1 MNINFELYRIFYT
14 VANTKNITKAAE
26 ELMISQPAISKSIK
40 NLEEQLGGQLFI
52 RTKRGVILTDEG
64 KEFYNYISK
73 AMEYIYNAESKFTDL
88 INLNTGTIKI
98 GISSTLTKEFLIPYL
113 EEFHK
118 KYPKIDIQIVTNIS
132 SELIPKLKNGLI
144 DIIILNIVDEKLDKD
159 IEVVECK
166 QIEDCFVVNSSY
178 KDLLDKELSFSDLNN
193 YPLILQSKGSN
204 TRIFLDNLTNS
215 YNVTLKPIMELASYS
230 LVVEFAKIGF
240 GIGYVTKDYIKKEIK
255 NKELFILNIKEN
267 IPKRS
272 IGIATSKTHL
282 PSFSAKRLMD
292 IIINKKV

>member
-64 KEFYNYISK
+64 KEFYNYIK
-73 AMEYIYNAESKFTDL
+73 RAMEYIYNAESKFTDL

-118 KYPKIDIQIVTNIS
+118 KYPKIDIQIVTNLS

-144 DIIILNIVDEKLDKD
+144 DIIIFNVIEDRFDKD
-159 IEVVECK
+159 IEVVECRK
-166 QIEDCFVVNSSY
+166 IEDCFVVTSSY
-178 KDLLDKELSFSDLNN
+178 KELLDKELSFSDLNN

-204 TRIFLDNLTNS
+204 TRIFLDKLASS

-230 LVVEFAKIGF
+230 LVVEFSKIGF
-240 GIGYVTKDYIKKEIK
+240 GIGYVTKDYIKKEIE
-255 NKELFILNIKEN
+255 NKELFVLNIKED

>member
-1 MNINFELYRIFYT
+1 MNINFELYRVFYT
-14 VANTKNITKAAE
+14 VANTGNITKAAE

-64 KEFYNYISK
+64 KEFYNYISR
-73 AMEYIYNAESKFTDL
+73 AMEYIYNAENKFKDL

-98 GISSTLTKEFLIPYL
+98 GISSTLTKEFLTPYL
-113 EEFHK
+113 EIFHS
-118 KYPKIDIQIVTNIS
+118 KYPKIDIQIVTNLS
-132 SELIPKLKNGLI
+132 SELIPRLKNGLI
-144 DIIILNIVDEKLDKD
+144 DIIILNIVDEVIDKD
-159 IEVVECK
+159 INIMECRK
-166 QIEDCFVVNSSY
+166 IQDCFVVNNAY
-178 KDLLDKELSFSDLNN
+178 KDLINKELSLKDLNN

-204 TRIFLDNLTNS
+204 TRTFLDNLANTH
-215 YNVTLKPIMELASYS
+215 NVVLNPIMELASYS
-230 LVVEFAKIGF
+230 LVVEFSKIGL
-240 GIGYVTKDYIKKEIK
+240 GIGYVTKDYIKKELD

-282 PSFSAKRLMD
+282 PSFSAKKLIE
-292 IIINKKV
+292 IITNK

>member
-1 MNINFELYRIFYT
+1 MNINFELYRIFYA

-40 NLEEQLGGQLFI
+40 NLEDQLGGQLFI

-98 GISSTLTKEFLIPYL
+98 GVSSTLTKEFLIPYL

-118 KYPKIDIQIVTNIS
+118 KYPKIDIQIITNLS

-159 IEVVECK
+159 IDVVECK
-166 QIEDCFVVNSSY
+166 KIEDCFVVNSSY
-178 KDLLDKELSFSDLNN
+178 KELLERELSFCDLNN

-204 TRIFLDNLTNS
+204 TRTFLDNLTNN

-230 LVVEFAKIGF
+230 LVVEFTKIGF
-240 GIGYVTKDYIKKEIK
+240 GIGYVTKDYIKKELK
-255 NKELFILNIKEN
+255 NNELFILNIKEN

-292 IIINKKV
+292 IIIKKYR

>member
-1 MNINFELYRIFYT
+1 MNINFELYRVFYT
-14 VANTKNITKAAE
+14 VANTGNITKAAE

-64 KEFYNYISK
+64 KEFYNYISR
-73 AMEYIYNAESKFTDL
+73 AMEYIYNAENKFKDL

-98 GISSTLTKEFLIPYL
+98 GISSTLTKEFLTPYL
-113 EEFHK
+113 EMFHS
-118 KYPKIDIQIVTNIS
+118 KYPKIDIQIVTNLS

-144 DIIILNIVDEKLDKD
+144 DIIILNIVDEIFDKD
-159 IEVVECK
+159 INIVECRK
-166 QIEDCFVVNSSY
+166 IQDCFVVNNTY
-178 KDLLDKELSFSDLNN
+178 KDLINKELSLKDLNN

-204 TRIFLDNLTNS
+204 TRKFLDNLANTH
-215 YNVTLKPIMELASYS
+215 NVILKPIMELASYS
-230 LVVEFAKIGF
+230 LVVEFSKIGL
-240 GIGYVTKDYIKKEIK
+240 GIGYVTKDYIKKEIN
-255 NKELFILNIKEN
+255 NKELFVLNIKEN

-282 PSFSAKRLMD
+282 PSFSAKKMIE
-292 IIINKKV
+292 IITNK

>member
-1 MNINFELYRIFYT
+1 M
-14 VANTKNITKAAE
+14 
-26 ELMISQPAISKSIK
+26 
-40 NLEEQLGGQLFI
+40 
-52 RTKRGVILTDEG
+52 
-64 KEFYNYISK
+64 
-73 AMEYIYNAESKFTDL
+73 
-88 INLNTGTIKI
+88 
-98 GISSTLTKEFLIPYL
+98 
-113 EEFHK
+113 
-118 KYPKIDIQIVTNIS
+118 
-132 SELIPKLKNGLI
+132 
-144 DIIILNIVDEKLDKD
+144 
-159 IEVVECK
+159 ECK

-178 KDLLDKELSFSDLNN
+178 QDLLDKELSFTDLNK

-204 TRIFLDNLTNS
+204 TRTFLDKLTSS
-215 YNVTLKPIMELASYS
+215 YNVILKPIMELASYS

-292 IIINKKV
+292 IIINK

>member
-14 VANTKNITKAAE
+14 VANAKNITKAAE

-64 KEFYNYISK
+64 KEFYNYIK
-73 AMEYIYNAESKFTDL
+73 RAMEYIYNAESKFTDL

-132 SELIPKLKNGLI
+132 SELIPKLKTGLI
-144 DIIILNIVDEKLDKD
+144 DIIIFNIIEERFDKD
-159 IEVVECK
+159 IDIVECK

-178 KDLLDKELSFSDLNN
+178 KELLDKELSLNDLNN

-204 TRIFLDNLTNS
+204 TRTFLDRLTSN
-215 YNVTLKPIMELASYS
+215 YDVTLKPIMELASYS
-230 LVVEFAKIGF
+230 LVVEFTKIGF
-240 GIGYVTKDYIKKEIK
+240 GIGYVTKDYIKKEIE
-255 NKELFILNIKEN
+255 NKELFILNIKED

-272 IGIATSKTHL
+272 IGIAISKTHL

>member
-64 KEFYNYISK
+64 KEFYNYIK
-73 AMEYIYNAESKFTDL
+73 RAMEYIYNAESKFTDL

-118 KYPKIDIQIVTNIS
+118 
-132 SELIPKLKNGLI
+132 
-144 DIIILNIVDEKLDKD
+144 
-159 IEVVECK
+159 
-166 QIEDCFVVNSSY
+166 
-178 KDLLDKELSFSDLNN
+178 
-193 YPLILQSKGSN
+193 
-204 TRIFLDNLTNS
+204 
-215 YNVTLKPIMELASYS
+215 
-230 LVVEFAKIGF
+230 
-240 GIGYVTKDYIKKEIK
+240 
-255 NKELFILNIKEN
+255 
-267 IPKRS
+267 
-272 IGIATSKTHL
+272 
-282 PSFSAKRLMD
+282 
-292 IIINKKV
+292 